1 MFGLIVLLLIV
12 VPVVELY
19 VLLQVADN
27 FGWATSLILLLSVSV
42 LGAVL
47 MRWQTNG
54 AFGRI
59 TDKIRQGQM
68 PSRELVDGALMIFG
82 GALLLTPGFFT
93 DVIGLSMFIPPLRA
107 IARRLVLSRLN
118 VRVST
123 LAGSAASSF
132 PGAGMGGGVSTPN
145 GNFSPPRKP
154 RSRSGVIDVEEVQVD
169 PIDDPPTPPSTPS
182 E

>member
-12 VPVVELY
+12 VPIVELY
-19 VLLQVADN
+19 VLVQVADN
-27 FGWATSLILLLSVSV
+27 FGWAVSLLLLLGVSV

-47 MRWQTNG
+47 MRWQTSG

-59 TDKIRQGQM
+59 TDKISQGKM
-68 PSRELVDGALMIFG
+68 PSNELVDGALMIFG

-93 DVIGLSMFIPPLRA
+93 DVVGLAMFIPPLRA
-107 IARRLVLSRLN
+107 VARRLVLRRLN
-118 VRVST
+118 VRVTT

-132 PGAGMGGGVSTPN
+132 AANQQGFSNRTTGFGQPN
-145 GNFSPPRKP
+145 SP
-154 RSRSGVIDVEEVQVD
+154 RSRPGVIDVEEVQVERTD
-169 PIDDPPTPPSTPS
+169 GFPTPPSTPS